1 MIGSKS
7 ARRLNDSESIRNR
20 KSTARNL
27 RELAGIDRLEKMIL
41 RPGKFAWNDGAKPCR
56 QGRSATPNRGI
67 ATANRAWS
75 REDAALSLRVEAH
88 LACRDSSGAPTMMA

>member
-1 MIGSKS
+1 MIGAKS

-41 RPGKFAWNDGAKPCR
+41 RPGKFAWNGGTKSCR
-56 QGRSATPNRGI
+56 QGPPAVPNRGV
-67 ATANRAWS
+67 AAANRARS

-88 LACRDSSGAPTMMA
+88 FACRDSSGAPTMMA